1 MAELAV
7 DLTYG
12 EALREAAVDVGKQ
25 QEILEEG
32 QQIVEILENEP
43 DLKAFIDYPAI
54 SAEEKKKV
62 LEEVFGGKICQEM
75 MNFLFVLIDK
85 RRAGRF
91 ERIIKVYRDLLEKEE
106 GVSYGTVFSV
116 EKLSE
121 ERIAQLEEQTSRLLR
136 MKVKLDNELDPKLI
150 AGVKI
155 LVEGKIIDASYRK
168 RFDEMASQLKIS

>member
-12 EALREAAVDVGKQ
+12 TALMEAAEDVGKQ
-25 QEILEEG
+25 QEILDEG
-32 QQIVEILENEP
+32 QQIVEILNAEP
-43 DLKAFIDYPAI
+43 DLKAFIDFPAI
-54 SAEEKKKV
+54 SADEKKKV
-62 LEEVFGGKICQEM
+62 LSEIFEGKICQEL
-75 MNFLFVLIDK
+75 MNFLYVLIDK

-91 ERIIKVYRDLLEKEE
+91 ERIIKVYKDLLEREE
-106 GVSYGTVFSV
+106 GVSYGVVYSV

-121 ERIAQLEEQTSRLLR
+121 DRLAQLEEQTSRLLQ
-136 MKVKLDNELDPKLI
+136 MKVKLENEIDPKLI

>member
-12 EALREAAVDVGKQ
+12 TALMEAAQDVGKQ

-32 QQIVEILENEP
+32 QQIVEILQNEP

-54 SAEEKKKV
+54 SADEKKKA
-62 LEEVFGGKICQEM
+62 LQEIFEGRICQEL

-85 RRAGRF
+85 RRSGRF
-91 ERIIKVYRDLLEKEE
+91 ERIIRVYRDLLEKEE
-106 GVSYGTVFSV
+106 GVSYGVVYSV

-121 ERIAQLEEQTSRLLR
+121 DRIAQLEEQTSRLL
-136 MKVKLDNELDPKLI
+136 KLNVKLENEIDPKLI

-155 LVEGKIIDASYRK
+155 MVEGKLIDASYRK
-168 RFDEMASQLKIS
+168 KFEEMASQLKIS

>member
-136 MKVKLDNELDPKLI
+136 MKVKLENEIDPKLI

-155 LVEGKIIDASYRK
+155 LVEGKIIDASYR
-168 RFDEMASQLKIS
+168 

>member
-12 EALREAAVDVGKQ
+12 TALMEAAQDVGKQ

-32 QQIVEILENEP
+32 QQIVEILQNEP

-54 SAEEKKKV
+54 SADEKKKA
-62 LEEVFGGKICQEM
+62 LQEIFEGRICQEL

-106 GVSYGTVFSV
+106 GVSYGVVYSV

-121 ERIAQLEEQTSRLLR
+121 ERIAQLEEQTSRLL
-136 MKVKLDNELDPKLI
+136 KINVKLENEIDPKLI

-155 LVEGKIIDASYRK
+155 MVEGKLIDASYRK
-168 RFDEMASQLKIS
+168 KFEEMASQLKIS

>member
-12 EALREAAVDVGKQ
+12 TALMEAAQDVGKQ

-32 QQIVEILENEP
+32 QQIVEILQNEP

-54 SAEEKKKV
+54 SADEKKKV
-62 LEEVFGGKICQEM
+62 LQEVFEGKICQELL
-75 MNFLFVLIDK
+75 NFLFVLIDK

-91 ERIIKVYRDLLEKEE
+91 ERIIKVYRDLLEREE
-106 GVSYGTVFSV
+106 GVSYGVVYSV

-121 ERIAQLEEQTSRLLR
+121 DRIAQLEEQTSRLL
-136 MKVKLDNELDPKLI
+136 KINVKLENEIDPKLI

-155 LVEGKIIDASYRK
+155 MVEGKLIDASYRK
-168 RFDEMASQLKIS
+168 KFEEMAAQLKIS

>member
-12 EALREAAVDVGKQ
+12 TALMEAAQDVGKQ

-32 QQIVEILENEP
+32 QQIVEILQNEP

-54 SAEEKKKV
+54 SADEKKKA
-62 LEEVFGGKICQEM
+62 LQEIFEGRICQEL

-91 ERIIKVYRDLLEKEE
+91 ERIIRVYRDLLEKEE
-106 GVSYGTVFSV
+106 GVSYGVVYSV

-121 ERIAQLEEQTSRLLR
+121 DRIAQLEEQTSRLL
-136 MKVKLDNELDPKLI
+136 KLNVKLENEIDPKLI

-155 LVEGKIIDASYRK
+155 MVEGKLIDASYRK
-168 RFDEMASQLKIS
+168 KFEEMASQLKIS

>member
-12 EALREAAVDVGKQ
+12 TALMEAAQDVGKQ

-32 QQIVEILENEP
+32 QQIIEILQNEP

-54 SAEEKKKV
+54 SADEKKKA
-62 LEEVFGGKICQEM
+62 LQEIFEGRICQEL

-91 ERIIKVYRDLLEKEE
+91 ERIIRVYRDLLEKEE
-106 GVSYGTVFSV
+106 GVSYGVVYSV

-121 ERIAQLEEQTSRLLR
+121 DRIAQLEEQTSRLL
-136 MKVKLDNELDPKLI
+136 KLNVKLENEIDPKLI

-155 LVEGKIIDASYRK
+155 MVEGKLIDASYRK
-168 RFDEMASQLKIS
+168 KFEEMASQLKIS

>member
-12 EALREAAVDVGKQ
+12 TALMEAAEDVGKQ

-32 QQIVEILENEP
+32 QQIVEILKAEP

-54 SAEEKKKV
+54 SADEKKKV
-62 LEEVFGGKICQEM
+62 LKEIFDGKICQELL
-75 MNFLFVLIDK
+75 NFMYVLIDK

-106 GVSYGTVFSV
+106 GVSYGVVYSV
-116 EKLSE
+116 EKLSA
-121 ERIAQLEEQTSRLLR
+121 ERLAQLEEQTSRLLQ
-136 MKVKLDNELDPKLI
+136 MNVKLENEIDPKLI

-168 RFDEMASQLKIS
+168 RFEEMASQLKIS

>member
-12 EALREAAVDVGKQ
+12 TALMEAADEVGKQ
-25 QEILEEG
+25 QEILDEG
-32 QQIVEILENEP
+32 QQIVEILNAEP
-43 DLKAFIDYPAI
+43 DLKAFIDFPAI
-54 SAEEKKKV
+54 SADEKKQV
-62 LEEVFGGKICQEM
+62 LSEIFEGKICQEL
-75 MNFLFVLIDK
+75 MNFMFVLIDK

-91 ERIIKVYRDLLEKEE
+91 ERIIKVYKDLLEREE
-106 GVSYGTVFSV
+106 GVSYGVVYSV

-121 ERIAQLEEQTSRLLR
+121 DRLAELEEQTSRLLQ
-136 MKVKLDNELDPKLI
+136 MKVKLENEIDPKLI

-168 RFDEMASQLKIS
+168 RFDKMASQLKIS

>member
-12 EALREAAVDVGKQ
+12 TALMEAAQDVGKQ

-32 QQIVEILENEP
+32 QQIVEILQNEP

-54 SAEEKKKV
+54 SADEKKKA
-62 LEEVFGGKICQEM
+62 LQEIFEGRICQEL

-91 ERIIKVYRDLLEKEE
+91 ERIIKVYRDLLEREE
-106 GVSYGTVFSV
+106 GVSYGVVYSV

-121 ERIAQLEEQTSRLLR
+121 DRIAQLEEQTSRLL
-136 MKVKLDNELDPKLI
+136 KINVKLENEIDPKLI

-155 LVEGKIIDASYRK
+155 MVEGKLIDASYRK
-168 RFDEMASQLKIS
+168 KFEEMAAQLKIS

>member
-7 DLTYG
+7 ELTYG
-12 EALREAAVDVGKQ
+12 TALSEAAEEVGKQ

-32 QQIVEILENEP
+32 QQIVEILKTEP

-54 SAEEKKKV
+54 SADEKKKV
-62 LEEVFGGKICQEM
+62 LSEIFEGKICQEL
-75 MNFLFVLIDK
+75 MNFLYVLIDK

-91 ERIIKVYRDLLEKEE
+91 EKIIKVYKDLLEKEE
-106 GVSYGTVFSV
+106 GVSYGVVYSV
-116 EKLSE
+116 EELSA
-121 ERIAQLEEQTSRLLR
+121 ERIAQLEEQTSRLLK
-136 MKVKLDNELDPKLI
+136 MNVKLENEIDPKLI

-168 RFDEMASQLKIS
+168 RFEEMASQLKIS

>member
-12 EALREAAVDVGKQ
+12 TALAEAAEEVGKQ

-32 QQIVEILENEP
+32 QQIVEILKAEP

-54 SAEEKKKV
+54 SADEKKKV
-62 LEEVFGGKICQEM
+62 LSEIFEGKICQEL
-75 MNFLFVLIDK
+75 MNFLYVLIDK

-106 GVSYGTVFSV
+106 GVSYGVVYSV

-121 ERIAQLEEQTSRLLR
+121 ERIAQLEEQTSRLLK
-136 MKVKLDNELDPKLI
+136 MNVKLENEIDPSLL
-150 AGVKI
+150 AGFKV

-168 RFDEMASQLKIS
+168 KFDELASQMNLS

>member
-7 DLTYG
+7 DITYG
-12 EALREAAVDVGKQ
+12 TALMEAAQDVGKQ

-32 QQIVEILENEP
+32 QQIVEVLRNEP

-54 SAEEKKKV
+54 SADEKKKA
-62 LEEVFGGKICQEM
+62 LQKIFEGRICQEL

-85 RRAGRF
+85 RRTGRF

-106 GVSYGTVFSV
+106 GVSYGTVYSV

-121 ERIAQLEEQTSRLLR
+121 GRIAQLEEQTSRLLR
-136 MKVKLDNELDPKLI
+136 TKVKLENEIDPKLI

-155 LVEGKIIDASYRK
+155 MVEGKLIDASYRK
-168 RFDEMASQLKIS
+168 KFEEMASQLKIS

>member
-12 EALREAAVDVGKQ
+12 TALMEAAQDVGKQ

-32 QQIVEILENEP
+32 QQIVEILRNEP

-54 SAEEKKKV
+54 SADEKKKA
-62 LEEVFGGKICQEM
+62 LQEIFEGRICQEL

-106 GVSYGTVFSV
+106 GVSYGVVYSV

-121 ERIAQLEEQTSRLLR
+121 ERIAQLEEQTSRLL
-136 MKVKLDNELDPKLI
+136 KINVKLENEIDPKLI

-155 LVEGKIIDASYRK
+155 MVEGKLIDASYRK
-168 RFDEMASQLKIS
+168 KFDEMAAQLKIS

>member
-136 MKVKLDNELDPKLI
+136 MKVKLENEIDPKLI

-168 RFDEMASQLKIS
+168 RFDEMASQLKQA

>member
-12 EALREAAVDVGKQ
+12 TALMEAAADVGKQ
-25 QEILEEG
+25 QEILDEG
-32 QQIVEILENEP
+32 QQIVEILKAEP
-43 DLKAFIDYPAI
+43 DLKAFVDYPAI

-62 LEEVFGGKICQEM
+62 LTEIFEGKICQEL
-75 MNFLFVLIDK
+75 MNFLYVLIDK

-91 ERIIKVYRDLLEKEE
+91 EKIIKVYRDLLEREE
-106 GVSYGTVFSV
+106 GVSYGVVYSV

-121 ERIAQLEEQTSRLLR
+121 DRLAQLEEQTSRLLK
-136 MKVKLDNELDPKLI
+136 MNVKLENEIDPKLI

-168 RFDEMASQLKIS
+168 RFEEMASQLKIS

>member
-12 EALREAAVDVGKQ
+12 TALIEAAEDVGKQ

-32 QQIVEILENEP
+32 QQIVEILNAEP

-54 SAEEKKKV
+54 SADEKKKV
-62 LEEVFGGKICQEM
+62 LTEIFEGRICQEL
-75 MNFLFVLIDK
+75 MNFMYVLIDK

-91 ERIIKVYRDLLEKEE
+91 EKIIKVYKDLLEKEE
-106 GVSYGTVFSV
+106 GVSYGVVYSV
-116 EKLSE
+116 EKLSDD
-121 ERIAQLEEQTSRLLR
+121 RIAQLEEQTSRLLR
-136 MKVKLDNELDPKLI
+136 MKVKLENELDPKLI

-168 RFDEMASQLKIS
+168 RFEEMASQLKKS

>member
-12 EALREAAVDVGKQ
+12 EALREAAEDVGKQ

-32 QQIVEILENEP
+32 QQIVEILRNEP

-54 SAEEKKKV
+54 SADEKKKV
-62 LEEVFGGKICQEM
+62 LTEIFEGKICQEL
-75 MNFLFVLIDK
+75 MNFLYVLIDK

-106 GVSYGTVFSV
+106 GVSYGTVYSV
-116 EKLSE
+116 EKLSDD
-121 ERIAQLEEQTSRLLR
+121 RIAQLEEQTSRLLR
-136 MKVKLDNELDPKLI
+136 MKVKLENEIDPKLI

-168 RFDEMASQLKIS
+168 RFEELASQLKRS